1 MNTMTASMSF
11 KGLKVSLEA
20 DRELT
25 FKEIFK
31 LHQLVTG
38 NDDELNVEDDGDSKP
53 TDSSVS
59 DIPDYGEQVNTDIEC
74 PFCGYTSTRTSDTVP
89 FGFHFIKCPKCAKKL
104 FLSYATANRG
114 VPNEKGFYYIA
125 DREFHDRRS
134 SDTSD
139 EYSKMFAH
147 NDNPDIPDAYS
158 TIPEIKDYLDRQGI
172 DYTGARLKGQ
182 LLELI
187 PSKQEG

>member
-25 FKEIFK
+25 FQEIFK

-38 NDDELNVEDDGDSKP
+38 NDDELNIEDDEDSDQEGSPKRNYMP
-53 TDSSVS
+53 GYGKRVSV
-59 DIPDYGEQVNTDIEC
+59 DVEC

-89 FGFHFIKCPKCAKKL
+89 FGFYFIKCPKCAKKL

-134 SDTSD
+134 SDISD

-187 PSKQEG
+187 PSK

>member
-20 DRELT
+20 DRKLT

-38 NDDELNVEDDGDSKP
+38 NDDELNIEDDGDTKQV
-53 TDSSVS
+53 DSFETSAP
-59 DIPDYGEQVNTDIEC
+59 DIPDYGKRVSVDVEC

-125 DREFHDRRS
+125 DREFHDRHS

-187 PSKQEG
+187 PSK

>member
-1 MNTMTASMSF
+1 M
-11 KGLKVSLEA
+11 
-20 DRELT
+20 
-25 FKEIFK
+25 
-31 LHQLVTG
+31 
-38 NDDELNVEDDGDSKP
+38 P
-53 TDSSVS
+53 
-59 DIPDYGEQVNTDIEC
+59 
-74 PFCGYTSTRTSDTVP
+74 
-89 FGFHFIKCPKCAKKL
+89 KKL

-125 DREFHDRRS
+125 DREFHDRHS

-187 PSKQEG
+187 PSK

>member
-1 MNTMTASMSF
+1 M
-11 KGLKVSLEA
+11 
-20 DRELT
+20 
-25 FKEIFK
+25 
-31 LHQLVTG
+31 
-38 NDDELNVEDDGDSKP
+38 
-53 TDSSVS
+53 
-59 DIPDYGEQVNTDIEC
+59 
-74 PFCGYTSTRTSDTVP
+74 PFD
-89 FGFHFIKCPKCAKKL
+89 FHFIKCPKCAKKL

-139 EYSKMFAH
+139 EYSKMFAYSK
-147 NDNPDIPDAYS
+147 DPEIPDAYS
-158 TIPEIKDYLDRQGI
+158 TVPEIKDYLDRQGI

-187 PSKQEG
+187 PSK